1 MHTHTHTH
9 TCTHTHT
16 QVVYQ
21 KILQLSY
28 VDKLIDQVHLAFRD
42 KYKNE
47 LDSGPFRRM
56 NFGADFEVEG
66 EMI

>member
-1 MHTHTHTH
+1 M
-9 TCTHTHT
+9 
-16 QVVYQ
+16 
-21 KILQLSY
+21 
-28 VDKLIDQVHLAFRD
+28 DKLIDQVHLAFRD

-66 EMI
+66 EMIFDLE